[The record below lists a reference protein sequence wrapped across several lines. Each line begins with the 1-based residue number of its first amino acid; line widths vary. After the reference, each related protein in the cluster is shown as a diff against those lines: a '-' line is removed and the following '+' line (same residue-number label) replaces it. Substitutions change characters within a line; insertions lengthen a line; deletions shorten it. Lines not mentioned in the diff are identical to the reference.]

1 MFLNGNRQKIMKPL
15 NFNTFISNLKIN
27 EYDYLNVV

>member
-1 MFLNGNRQKIMKPL
+1 MKPL